1 MHSLIAQGPSGAW
14 NSGAAILTFVF
25 PMLLFIAVAGALYI
39 LYTKPEV
46 APGHRSVERP
56 ISYTSIPGQP
66 TVQIP
71 GQPTAD
77 RGATPAADHS
87 ATSAADRGGMPAADH
102 SGSVAGD
109 GTGAAGSENVAPKGD
124 E

>member
-1 MHSLIAQGPSGAW
+1 VHSLIAQGPSGAW

-46 APGHRSVERP
+46 APGHRSPERP

-77 RGATPAADHS
+77 RGAAPAADRGATPAADHS
-87 ATSAADRGGMPAADH
+87 E
-102 SGSVAGD
+102 SVAGD
-109 GTGAAGSENVAPKGD
+109 GTGAAGSENIAPKGD

>member
-1 MHSLIAQGPSGAW
+1 MQPLIAQGPSGAW

-46 APGHRSVERP
+46 APGHRSPERP

-66 TVQIP
+66 TTEIP
-71 GQPTAD
+71 GQPPAD
-77 RGATPAADHS
+77 RGEMP
-87 ATSAADRGGMPAADH
+87 ADRGGMPAADH

-109 GTGAAGSENVAPKGD
+109 GTGAAGSQNVAPKGD

>member
-1 MHSLIAQGPSGAW
+1 MADSAGGAW
-14 NSGAAILTFVF
+14 SVGGAILTFVF
-25 PMLLFIAVAGALYI
+25 PMLLFIAVAAALYI

-46 APGHRSVERP
+46 APGHRAPARP

-66 TVQIP
+66 TTELSAAP
-71 GQPTAD
+71 AAD
-77 RGATPAADHS
+77 RGATP
-87 ATSAADRGGMPAADH
+87 AADRGGMPAADH

-109 GTGAAGSENVAPKGD
+109 GTGAVGSENVAPKGD

>member
-1 MHSLIAQGPSGAW
+1 MHGLIAQGSSAW
-14 NSGAAILTFVF
+14 NSGAAVLTFVF
-25 PMLLFIAVAGALYI
+25 PVALFIAVAGALYI

-46 APGHRSVERP
+46 APGHKAPERP

-66 TVQIP
+66 TTEIP

-77 RGATPAADHS
+77 RGETPVAEDH
-87 ATSAADRGGMPAADH
+87 
-102 SGSVAGD
+102 
-109 GTGAAGSENVAPKGD
+109 TGAAQSENTGAAESENVEAKGD